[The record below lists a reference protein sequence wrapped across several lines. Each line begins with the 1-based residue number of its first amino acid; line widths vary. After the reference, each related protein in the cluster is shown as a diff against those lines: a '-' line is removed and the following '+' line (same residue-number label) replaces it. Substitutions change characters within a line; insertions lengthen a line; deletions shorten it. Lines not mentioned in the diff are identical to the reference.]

1 MLASSV
7 TARVPVVFV
16 QVSMNVLK
24 LPNKE
29 YIS

>member
-7 TARVPVVFV
+7 TAHVSVAFV

-24 LPNKE
+24 LLTKE